1 MFNVLDPK
9 INILS
14 YSNKDLAQLLPS
26 TLAGNNRAVDALF
39 LALGN
44 GDSSL
49 DVSEDTIKK
58 VTRKLH
64 ECIVYVNAA
73 ADTHR
78 EYLRQG
84 RLVEEQP
91 DETDDEAGSDEPEHA
106 AVVQEQQRAQ
116 VQEQPARVQGNE
128 LPQDEPTVDTT
139 TG

>member
-1 MFNVLDPK
+1 M
-9 INILS
+9 
-14 YSNKDLAQLLPS
+14 QLLPS
-26 TLAGNNRAVDALF
+26 TLGGNDRAVDALF

-49 DVSEDTIKK
+49 DVSEDTIME
-58 VTRKLH
+58 VTRKLDD
-64 ECIVYVNAA
+64 CIVYVNAA

-91 DETDDEAGSDEPEHA
+91 DETDSDEAGSDEPEHA

-116 VQEQPARVQGNE
+116 VQGNE
-128 LPQDEPTVDTT
+128 LPQDEPAVDTT